1 MAIERPRRRAGL
13 AAAILWVAALAGG
26 EVGQRLAGA
35 GTAGAPAEEAP
46 PPAPTLL
53 TRVNCRSLEGPCDY
67 RYALINPAA
76 VAEPARTLVLFEAG
90 EAEDRTSNG
99 WRGERNGGSWR
110 WEDSAG
116 VPAGWT
122 LGGFLLEAEGLP
134 KVALAQVEA
143 GGAVRSVP
151 TLVPGPLPSSLG
163 AAPELIGA
171 LRAQLDSLVAA
182 GWIAPGPG
190 RGLLDGRL
198 RTILELLERNQ
209 RTEAMRRVRALVD
222 EVGHLAP
229 PGQVPPGR
237 TPGGYR
243 PLLGGATP
251 IAPEVRD
258 LFVATLRVA
267 LARLG
272 AIR

>member
-1 MAIERPRRRAGL
+1 MAVV
-13 AAAILWVAALAGG
+13 LWLVVLAGG
-26 EVGQRLAGA
+26 GVGPGLSPGLARSA
-35 GTAGAPAEEAP
+35 HAEEAP
-46 PPAPTLL
+46 AAPTLL
-53 TRVNCRSLEGPCDY
+53 TRVDCQGLEGPCDY

-90 EAEDRTSNG
+90 EADDRTSNG
-99 WRGERNGGSWR
+99 WRGQREGGSWR

-122 LGGFLLEAEGLP
+122 LGGFRLEAEGLP
-134 KVALAQVEA
+134 RVALAQVEA
-143 GGAVRSVP
+143 GGAVRSAPV
-151 TLVPGPLPSSLG
+151 LVPGPLAAALG
-163 AAPELIGA
+163 TAPELIGA
-171 LRAQLDSLVAA
+171 LRAQLDSLVAS

-190 RGLLDGRL
+190 RGILDGRL
-198 RTILELLERNQ
+198 RTVLELLERDQ
-209 RTEAMRRVRALVD
+209 RTEATRRVRALVD
-222 EVGHLAP
+222 EVGRLAP
-229 PGQVPPGR
+229 PGQVPAGR